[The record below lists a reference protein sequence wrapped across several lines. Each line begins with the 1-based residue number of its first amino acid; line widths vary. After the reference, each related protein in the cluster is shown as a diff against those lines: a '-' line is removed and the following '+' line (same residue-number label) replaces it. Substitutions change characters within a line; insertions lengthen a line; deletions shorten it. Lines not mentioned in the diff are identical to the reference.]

1 MQTTNLEIWAML
13 VSVSVGFLIAAAIL
27 IPISYMI
34 QRRRI
39 MGLRV
44 KMMKRLPMTIEQID
58 ADKEVVRAHHMIDL
72 RRLELRIAE
81 AEAAEAEA
89 RAQAQE
95 SLTRIDKLNRRI
107 EVLQLKLAA
116 RKATREIRRID
127 EQLIM
132 LDSARNSVESAAVN

>member
-1 MQTTNLEIWAML
+1 MQTVNLETWTML
-13 VSVSVGFLIAAAIL
+13 LSVSVGFLIAAAIL
-27 IPISYMI
+27 IPVGYMI
-34 QRRRI
+34 QQRRI
-39 MGLRV
+39 MGLKV
-44 KMMKRLPMTIEQID
+44 EMMKRLPMTIEQID
-58 ADKEVVRAHHMIDL
+58 ADKEVMRAHHMIDL
-72 RRLELRIAE
+72 RRLELKIAE
-81 AEAAEAEA
+81 AGAAEAEA

-116 RKATREIRRID
+116 RKVTREIRRID

>member
-1 MQTTNLEIWAML
+1 MQTVNLETWTML
-13 VSVSVGFLIAAAIL
+13 LSVSIGFLIAAAIL
-27 IPISYMI
+27 IPVGYMI
-34 QRRRI
+34 QQRRI
-39 MGLRV
+39 MGLKV
-44 KMMKRLPMTIEQID
+44 EMMKRLPMTIEQID
-58 ADKEVVRAHHMIDL
+58 ADKEVMRAHHMIDL
-72 RRLELRIAE
+72 RRLELKIAE
-81 AEAAEAEA
+81 AGAAEAEA

-116 RKATREIRRID
+116 RKVTREIRRID